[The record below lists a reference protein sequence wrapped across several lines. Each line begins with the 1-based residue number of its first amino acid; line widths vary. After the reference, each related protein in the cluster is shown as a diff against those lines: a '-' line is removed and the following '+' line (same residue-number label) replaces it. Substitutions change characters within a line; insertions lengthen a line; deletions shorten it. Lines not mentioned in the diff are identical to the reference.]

1 MYYSISCVLHYST
14 IYTLFLSLYYLYFI
28 PSVLH
33 IYTVPSVWG
42 VLCMLR
48 RELNGIENKLYK
60 EVQHTVYAVQYCS
73 IIMHDPFLYNRTHS
87 SWIKPRKHVAIY
99 GMIVYFNT
107 TYILGNVLY
116 LTIIWYI
123 MSYYTMILWYTLCRT
138 IPWYKIILCICIFN
152 NE

>member
-1 MYYSISCVLHYST
+1 MYYSISSVLHYST
-14 IYTLFLSLYYLYFI
+14 IYTLYLYLYYLYFI
-28 PSVLH
+28 SSVLH
-33 IYTVPSVWG
+33 YSTIYTVPSVWG
-42 VLCMLR
+42 STLYVTIVR

-60 EVQHTVYAVQYCS
+60 EIQHTVYAVQYCS

-116 LTIIWYI
+116 FTII
-123 MSYYTMILWYTLCRT
+123 WYTLCRT
-138 IPWYKIILCICIFN
+138 IPWYYDTHYVVL
-152 NE
+152 